1 MTASIDWYAARAAG
15 VLAYG
20 LLTGG
25 VLLGV
30 LLAGRARLPRWP
42 TFAVTDVHRFVGLL
56 VGAFVALHVLFIALD
71 SYVHFSLVQLVV
83 PGTSSYRPLWVAL
96 GIVAAE
102 LLVAI
107 AVTNALRKRL
117 GHRLWRR
124 VHYLTFAV
132 WAGSTV
138 HGIGAGTDSNT
149 AWLRLLY
156 VASVAAVLGAL
167 AWRIGRSRLP
177 SGSPA
182 GAVVAALVFGL
193 ALVLGIGKLPA
204 GITSTTAA
212 RAAASPPARAV
223 VDSFSGSVRQEQG
236 SGGALVSVLGNG
248 RGERLLAVR
257 IDLVTPDGRQI
268 TDTALQVRDLVSGA
282 LCSGTVARVG
292 GGGFSGTCRFP
303 GGGSRTVSGDW
314 SVAGSAVSGRLTL
327 GRAA

>member
-1 MTASIDWYAARAAG
+1 MTTSIDWYAARAAG

-20 LLTGG
+20 LLTSG

-56 VGAFVALHVLFIALD
+56 IGAFVALHVLFIALD
-71 SYVHFSLVQLVV
+71 SYVHFSLVQLLV

-117 GHRLWRR
+117 GHRVWRR

-132 WAGSTV
+132 WAGATV

-149 AWLRLLY
+149 VWLRLLY
-156 VASVAAVLGAL
+156 VVSIASVLGAL
-167 AWRIGRSRLP
+167 AWRIGRARV
-177 SGSPA
+177 PA
-182 GAVVAALVFGL
+182 GSTAGAIAGALVFAF

-204 GITSTTAA
+204 GVASTASA
-212 RAAASPPARAV
+212 RATVAPPASSV
-223 VDSFSGSVRQEQG
+223 VDSFSGSVRQQQG
-236 SGGALVSVLGNG
+236 SSGALVSVVGDASG
-248 RGERLLAVR
+248 ARRLALR
-257 IDLVTPDGRQI
+257 IDLVTPDGREI

-282 LCSGTVARVG
+282 LCSGTVSRVG

-303 GGGSRTVSGDW
+303 GGASRAVSGDW

-327 GRAA
+327 GRAE